1 VQDPALSHTLF
12 LASSSPRRLELLQRT
27 GYHCLVRVP
36 EVDETGRPGEAPAD
50 YVARLAQAKAAAVE
64 AEPEAEATAVV
75 AADTVVTLGDEIL
88 GKPADPTEAR
98 RMIAALAGTHHRVLT
113 GFVVTRTGEPATAE
127 VVQTEVQFKRLSDQE
142 LDCYV
147 STGEWR
153 DKAGGYGA
161 QGRAAFLV
169 ETLRGSYTNVVGLP
183 LAQVVDRLARLGV
196 VPSTAVMRAAPEARA

>member
-1 VQDPALSHTLF
+1 MSHTLV

-36 EVDETGRPGEAPAD
+36 EVDEACRPGEPPAD
-50 YVARLAQAKAAAVE
+50 YVARLARAKAVAVE
-64 AEPEAEATAVV
+64 AEPDAEVVV
-75 AADTVVTLGDEIL
+75 AADTVVTLGDGIL
-88 GKPADPTEAR
+88 GKPADQTEAR
-98 RMIAALAGTHHRVLT
+98 RMVAALAGTHHTVLT
-113 GFVVTRTGEPATAE
+113 GFVVARLGEPAPAE
-127 VVQTEVQFKRLSDQE
+127 VVQTEVRFKRLSDHE
-142 LDCYV
+142 IDCYV

-196 VPSTAVMRAAPEARA
+196 VPSAAAMRAAVEARA